1 VGKITRPFG
10 IKGEVR
16 VLPITDDPARYVDM
30 NAVYIGGHKRR
41 VALEYAKVGNRYVI
55 VKLEG
60 CDAVEDADRLRDE
73 LLYVTRDE
81 AATLEE
87 GSYYYYDLNG
97 CTVETAEGK
106 TIGTVFDIQNTG
118 SCDIYFV
125 RSEADGTEHLVPAI
139 WDVVKEIDVSNKRI
153 VIEPV
158 EGLF

>member
-1 VGKITRPFG
+1 MGKITRPFG

-30 NAVYIGGHKRR
+30 NAVYIEGQGHIRR

-60 CDAVEDADRLRDE
+60 YDAIEDADRLRGR

-81 AATLEE
+81 AATLDE

-97 CTVETAEGK
+97 CTVETAGGK
-106 TIGTVFDIQNTG
+106 TVGTVFDI
-118 SCDIYFV
+118 
-125 RSEADGTEHLVPAI
+125 
-139 WDVVKEIDVSNKRI
+139 
-153 VIEPV
+153 
-158 EGLF
+158 

>member
-1 VGKITRPFG
+1 MGKITRPFG

-16 VLPITDDPARYVDM
+16 VLPITDDPARYVEM
-30 NAVYIGGHKRR
+30 NAVFIGGHKRR
-41 VALEYAKVGNRYVI
+41 VPLEYAKVGNRHVI

-60 CDAVEDADRLRDE
+60 CDTVEDAERLRDE
-73 LLYVTRDE
+73 LLYVTRNE

-97 CTVETAEGK
+97 CTVETAGGK